1 MKLEIDKLLTDTI
14 KSVLLSV
21 IGSLKKLANM
31 EADSNKKVLLDDCVK
46 CLREVHNS
54 LEKHANK
61 PKPIRKMAV
70 GSKQ

>member
-21 IGSLKKLANM
+21 IGSIKKLSNS
-31 EADSNKKVLLDDCVK
+31 ESDSNKKVLLDDCVK

-54 LEKHANK
+54 LEKHTNK
-61 PKPIRKMAV
+61 PEPLRKMFITTK
-70 GSKQ
+70 S

>member
-31 EADSNKKVLLDDCVK
+31 EADFNKKVLLDDCVK
-46 CLREVHNS
+46 CLREVYDS
-54 LEKHANK
+54 LDKHANE
-61 PKPIRKMAV
+61 PKPIRKMFITT
-70 GSKQ
+70 K